1 MEADVF
7 HQKSVHV
14 LEDGLVI
21 TVNKVQYI
29 RTYKYKAFN
38 PLIQPLLQTKI

>member
-1 MEADVF
+1 MEEDAF

-21 TVNKVQYI
+21 TVNKVYA
-29 RTYKYKAFN
+29 YKYS
-38 PLIQPLLQTKI
+38 